1 MMGVWFVGAALG
13 NLFAGLVAGQLET
26 MLPGDLFRTV
36 AMIIGAVGIGAIVV
50 APQVK
55 KLAGGTK

>member
-13 NLFAGLVAGQLET
+13 NVFAGLVGGMLESL
-26 MLPGDLFRTV
+26 MPADLFRAV
-36 AMIIGAVGIGAIVV
+36 AMIIGGAGLVAILL